1 MVLPVRAW
9 LVAITYL
16 LLFSTVLADTV
27 WNVTRVGGRRHVPI
41 EDVAKFYRL
50 NREVSNNKSFTLSA
64 GNREIRGK
72 IGTREIY
79 INNVKFV
86 LCFPVRRVG
95 SQTLISAMDVT
106 KIIEPV
112 MRPQK
117 IKNPEPLRTVILDA
131 GHGGHDSGATSK
143 FGREKDFA
151 LDVALRARQL
161 LQINGYKVHMTRMD
175 DTFVPLEKRAA
186 MANRYP
192 AAIFVSIHFNKSR
205 SGGGTGIETFALAPR
220 GVPSMDKE
228 HVSFSDLRAHPGN
241 ERDPENIALA
251 TVMHSSMLRNLNMN
265 DRGVKRARF
274 VVIRDV
280 TIPGVLI
287 EGGFVNHSKDGA
299 MIANKSY
306 RHQLAVSIAEGV
318 QNYQRLV
325 AGGDEPKREPTLVIT
340 PTDPGNVPRVSLV
353 EQLKQ
358 EMEREENQKPGE
370 RTPVDASVA
379 RIEVLEPAVVTSGAN

>member
-1 MVLPVRAW
+1 MVMAVRAGWVALILIW
-9 LVAITYL
+9 LG
-16 LLFSTVLADTV
+16 STVLAETV
-27 WNVTRVGGRRHVPI
+27 WNVSRVDGRRHVPI
-41 EDVAKFYRL
+41 EDVASFYRL
-50 NREVSNNKSFTLSA
+50 NRLTADSRSFKLTD
-64 GNREIRGK
+64 GQREIRGRT
-72 IGTREIY
+72 GTREVY

-86 LCFPVRRVG
+86 LCFPIRRVG
-95 SQTLISAMDVT
+95 DKTLISAMDVT

-117 IKNPEPLRTVILDA
+117 IKNAEPLRTVILDP

-143 FGREKDFA
+143 YGREKDFA

-161 LQINGYKVHMTRMD
+161 LQINGYKVHMTRMKD
-175 DTFVPLEKRAA
+175 VFVPLEKRAA

-192 AAIFVSIHFNKSR
+192 AAIFVSIHFNKSTT
-205 SGGGTGIETFALAPR
+205 GGGTGIETFALAPR

-228 HVSFSDLRAHPGN
+228 QVSFSDLRAHPGN
-241 ERDPENIALA
+241 SRDPENVALA
-251 TVMHSSMLRNLNMN
+251 TVMHSSMLRNLEMP

-280 TIPGVLI
+280 TIPGVLL
-287 EGGFVNHSKDGA
+287 EGGFVNHHYDGSK
-299 MIANKSY
+299 IATEAY
-306 RHQLAVSIAEGV
+306 RHKLAVAVAEGV

-325 AGGDEPKREPTLVIT
+325 AGGDQPKREPTLVIT

-353 EQLKQ
+353 EQLKE
-358 EMEREENQKPGE
+358 EMEKDRLPGE

-379 RIEVLEPAVVTSGAN
+379 RIELLEPTVVTSGSN

>member
-1 MVLPVRAW
+1 
-9 LVAITYL
+9 
-16 LLFSTVLADTV
+16 
-27 WNVTRVGGRRHVPI
+27 
-41 EDVAKFYRL
+41 
-50 NREVSNNKSFTLSA
+50 
-64 GNREIRGK
+64 
-72 IGTREIY
+72 
-79 INNVKFV
+79 
-86 LCFPVRRVG
+86 
-95 SQTLISAMDVT
+95 MDVT

-117 IKNPEPLRTVILDA
+117 IKNPEPLRTVILDP

-175 DTFVPLEKRAA
+175 DVFVPLEKRAA

-192 AAIFVSIHFNKSR
+192 AAIFISIHFNKSR

-228 HVSFSDLRAHPGN
+228 QVSFSDLRAHSGN

-251 TVMHSSMLRNLNMN
+251 TVMHASMLRDLEMP

-280 TIPGVLI
+280 TIPGVLL
-287 EGGFVNHSKDGA
+287 EGGFVNHPHDGPK
-299 MIANKSY
+299 IANKAY

-340 PTDPGNVPRVSLV
+340 PTDPGNVPRVSLM
-353 EQLKQ
+353 EQLK
-358 EMEREENQKPGE
+358 EKEENQKPGE